1 MTRGASIWPSSFSFQ
16 ASWSWPAAEEP
27 LLSAVVMAEESEAV
41 LLLGLSF
48 LVGVLS
54 AGDGGAGQSEGE
66 GGGCGHGCGTEV
78 TRDTP
83 FPNVAGLR

>member
-1 MTRGASIWPSSFSFQ
+1 
-16 ASWSWPAAEEP
+16 
-27 LLSAVVMAEESEAV
+27 MAEESEAV